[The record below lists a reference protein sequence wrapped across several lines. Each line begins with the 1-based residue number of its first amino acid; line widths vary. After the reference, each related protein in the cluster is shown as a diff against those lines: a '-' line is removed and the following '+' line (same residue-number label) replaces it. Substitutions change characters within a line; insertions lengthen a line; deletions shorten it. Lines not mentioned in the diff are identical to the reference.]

1 MTTTNDIRVA
11 LLCSSRFALPVMQEL
26 VFFKQLVFVAVPRN
40 RREIVE
46 NVQALLKDTGIPILE
61 LDKRSFARELTRAM
75 KQHQVNLGLMMTFGY
90 LIPPE
95 VYNYPEKGFLNVHP
109 GPLPAY
115 RGADPVF
122 MQIFN
127 REEFAG
133 VSIHK
138 LDDTYDT
145 GPLVLTQMI
154 KREQTDT
161 YGILFSKLAQLAAG
175 MVRTLLK
182 LVVYDLKLPSKP
194 QEGKAVFYARQGP
207 KEITIHWQEMEA
219 DAIIALINAC
229 NPWNKGAVTKFNN
242 RILRIVDA
250 EKYPNNK
257 KEVAAG
263 PGTVN
268 VLEGKTILVSTINN
282 QAIKLNIVYLDEG
295 FLNASRLIEI
305 GLKTGSCF
313 E

>member
-1 MTTTNDIRVA
+1 MTTANDIRVV
-11 LLCSSRFALPVMQEL
+11 LLCSSRFAFPVMQEL
-26 VFFKQLVFVAVPRN
+26 VFFKQLALVAVPRN
-40 RREIVE
+40 RVEMVE
-46 NVQALLKDTGIPILE
+46 NVQALLKGTGIPILE
-61 LDKRSFARELTRAM
+61 LDKKSFARELTRAM
-75 KQHQVNLGLMMTFGY
+75 KQHNVNLGLMMTFGY
-90 LIPPE
+90 LIPPA
-95 VYNYPEKGFLNVHP
+95 VYNLPEKGFLNIHP

-122 MQIFN
+122 MQICN
-127 REEFAG
+127 REEYAG

-138 LDDTYDT
+138 LDDAYDT

-154 KREQTDT
+154 KTEQTDT
-161 YGILFSKLAQLAAG
+161 YGILTSKLAQLAAG

-182 LVVYDLKLPSKP
+182 LVAYELKIPSKP
-194 QEGKAVFYARQGP
+194 QEGKAVYYAKQGP
-207 KEITIHWQEMEA
+207 KEITINWKEMEA
-219 DAIIALINAC
+219 GAILALINAC

-250 EKYPNNK
+250 ERYPNHNMD
-257 KEVAAG
+257 AG
-263 PGTVN
+263 IDPGTVN
-268 VLEGKTILVSTINN
+268 VLPGKSILVSTINN
-282 QAIKLNIVYLDEG
+282 ETIKLNIVYLDEG